1 MILFN
6 IKIQQ
11 EVNLKKK
18 KIISLLDEISS
29 DLSSI
34 FTREEL
40 DIINT
45 PNKDLDKKQKKVR
58 NKILKD
64 DHNLNKKKQNNKN
77 K

>member
-1 MILFN
+1 M
-6 IKIQQ
+6 
-11 EVNLKKK
+11 KKK